1 MDRSPSGDQKQGHV
15 PATNREAQQAPDQ
28 DHDYDHTGHERK
40 EDRPG
45 GNRGGGDPNS
55 PLGR

>member
-1 MDRSPSGDQKQGHV
+1 MDDDRSDEHRYPHV
-15 PATNREAQQAPDQ
+15 PATANATDAPTED
-28 DHDYDHTGHERK
+28 DYDHTGHERK
-40 EDRPG
+40 EDQPG